1 MLPYAANKAAI
12 SLQAVGADS
21 ISARGVWCKREIWRV
36 RIVVGAHSVRPR
48 ADASIRPYTFPGKM
62 RANYAFLLR
71 CILSCTSPT
80 APWMRVFSMLM
91 PNSVGPARPSSATST
106 NTPPRFSLTSPSQ
119 GASSS
124 APP

>member
-48 ADASIRPYTFPGKM
+48 ADTSIRPYSLSGK
-62 RANYAFLLR
+62 
-71 CILSCTSPT
+71 
-80 APWMRVFSMLM
+80 
-91 PNSVGPARPSSATST
+91 
-106 NTPPRFSLTSPSQ
+106 NTGQLRFSSLPHLVLHLANGTVDAGVQHAYAKQRRP
-119 GASSS
+119 G
-124 APP
+124 